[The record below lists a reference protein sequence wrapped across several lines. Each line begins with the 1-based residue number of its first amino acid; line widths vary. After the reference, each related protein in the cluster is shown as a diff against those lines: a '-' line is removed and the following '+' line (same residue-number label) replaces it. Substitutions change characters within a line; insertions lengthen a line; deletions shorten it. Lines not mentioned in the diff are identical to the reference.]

1 MEIVL
6 SINMKL
12 FNLWVEALLDKS
24 SKLEKLIV
32 KINSLCNESL

>member
-12 FNLWVEALLDKS
+12 FSLWVEGLLDKY

-32 KINSLCNESL
+32 KINFLTMQ